1 MGSPSST
8 PPLSCIHIRMDCVI
22 PEAKDDEKADRVV
35 TFAALNLLCSSDT
48 DCPVATSVTPSHL
61 PEPQTSDPT
70 ASAADMESRIRE
82 LQRTTNDVRLQPF
95 VVT

>member
-48 DCPVATSVTPSHL
+48 DCPVATPVTPSHL

-70 ASAADMESRIRE
+70 
-82 LQRTTNDVRLQPF
+82 TNDVRLQPF